1 MIDHHDPYAD
11 DEAHHSDVAESV
23 LPTFVDT
30 DEQLDLPESG
40 VPVGIG
46 AADPSLDGAAGLQL
60 AAADGQLIE
69 VGEPTLSSDGVI
81 LDSAVTYTDAGA
93 EVYSDLDGDGQVDQI
108 VRVGVDGHVTAWS
121 TDAHGEWQVSGTGAI
136 DPTGGISLQHPL
148 SDSQSGP
155 ASETPAGEPPQV
167 TVPGAAGTEFT
178 GPATE
183 DVDGDGVPDT
193 VVVRSADGSVT
204 RATDLDGDGAADRIT
219 VVTPDGRATVSQLDA
234 DGTWQVV
241 TSGAPNPDGTISP
254 QPADPVEPQP
264 APDDGPDTAAVPDGH
279 LAVAGDDGGLTDLG
293 EPKYDMN
300 GDGAPDTVV
309 VERDETMYQYSDTD
323 GDGRADQLLRVHTAD
338 RTAEILQDH
347 GHGWQVTVHG
357 NIGDDGDFVPAGQQ
371 PSAGAEPAGHHDQHG
386 VAPHIE
392 LTAPG
397 IDGMDL
403 GAPDQD
409 LDGDGVAESVAVR
422 AEDGHVLIVS
432 DTDADGAADHLVDID
447 PDTGE
452 AHWMTISADGEW
464 TETQHG
470 HVNADGAL
478 VVDGRTDGDD
488 QQPADGP
495 DRMANEDQVTVSVN
509 GQEIPAG
516 PATIDS
522 DGDGVPDTVAVP
534 GVGGSTQFYQ
544 DSTGDGVADRAWT
557 VHADGTRSAVYVIEE
572 SGKWV
577 QLEVAAG
584 AGSLI
589 DDVGH

>member
-11 DEAHHSDVAESV
+11 AAHHSDVAGPV

-46 AADPSLDGAAGLQL
+46 AVDPLLDGAGGLQL

-69 VGEPTLSSDGVI
+69 VGEPTLSSDGVT

-108 VRVGVDGHVTAWS
+108 VRVAVDGHVTAWS
-121 TDAHGEWQVSGTGAI
+121 TDAYGEWQVSGVGAI
-136 DPTGGISLQHPL
+136 DPNGGISLHHPL
-148 SDSQSGP
+148 SDALSGQAP
-155 ASETPAGEPPQV
+155 ETSSGEPPQV

-183 DVDGDGVPDT
+183 DDDGDGVPDT

-204 RATDLDGDGAADRIT
+204 KATDLDGDGAADRIT
-219 VVTPDGRATVSQLDA
+219 VLTPDGRATVSQLD
-234 DGTWQVV
+234 DHGTWQVV
-241 TSGAPNPDGTISP
+241 TSGTPNPDGTISP
-254 QPADPVEPQP
+254 QPADPQP
-264 APDDGPDTAAVPDGH
+264 ADDGPNPAAVPDGH
-279 LAVAGDDGGLTDLG
+279 LAVAGGDGRLADLG

-309 VERDETMYQYSDTD
+309 VERDGTMYQYSDTD

-357 NIGDDGDFVPAGQQ
+357 NIGADGDFVPAGQQ
-371 PSAGAEPAGHHDQHG
+371 PSAGAAPAGHHDAPG

-422 AEDGHVLIVS
+422 AEDGHLLIVS
-432 DTDADGAADHLVDID
+432 DTDADGVADHLVDVD

-452 AHWMTISADGEW
+452 AHWMTIGADGQW

-470 HVNADGAL
+470 HVDAHGAL
-478 VVDGRTDGDD
+478 VVDGHTAGGG
-488 QQPADGP
+488 QQPTDGP
-495 DRMANEDQVTVSVN
+495 DKMANAEQVTVSVN

-557 VHADGTRSAVYVIEE
+557 VHADGTSSAVYVIEG
-572 SGKWV
+572 SGKWA
-577 QLEVAAG
+577 QLEEATG
-584 AGSLI
+584 AGSVI
-589 DDVGH
+589 NDVAH